1 MPSVALL
8 AGTSDTWFVPKQK
21 GKNIRAIITPLWN
34 DNGVL
39 VNFDNI
45 RVFASQAYN
54 SAWVQFPSEMQA
66 QAVIVVVVVAHIGEH
81 KQCGRKRPLGMMMAV
96 MMIMKGTFQSNGI

>member
-1 MPSVALL
+1 MAMGAIRRFARWYVRY
-8 AGTSDTWFVPKQK
+8 VVCPKQK

-81 KQCGRKRPLGMMMAV
+81 KHAQATVDSVAEKGRSA
-96 MMIMKGTFQSNGI
+96 